1 MSEQW
6 RDTKPLMVKV
16 GDVTPAGVVTEV
28 EYFGLIGADLVIDSV
43 TYHRGVDDF
52 VSVRVSP

>member
-1 MSEQW
+1 MSEW
-6 RDTKPLMVKV
+6 REVRPLMVKV

-52 VSVRVSP
+52 VSVLVSP